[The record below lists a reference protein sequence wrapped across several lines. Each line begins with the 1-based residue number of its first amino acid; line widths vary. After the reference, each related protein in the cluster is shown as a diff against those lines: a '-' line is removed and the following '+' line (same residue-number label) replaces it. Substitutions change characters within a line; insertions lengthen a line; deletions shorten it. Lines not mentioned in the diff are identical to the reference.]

1 MRKAYFKSLARL
13 THIRFVRFLHD
24 EMHEHTAFEIFTS
37 ANETECCSTINNKWE
52 NITNLDFCCTF
63 FEHLLLEELT
73 CTVIMTAVTMTSTY
87 QRNKS
92 IPAG

>member
-52 NITNLDFCCTF
+52 NITNLDFCCIF
-63 FEHLLLEELT
+63 FEHLLPEELT
-73 CTVIMTAVTMTSTY
+73 CFVIMTAVTMTSTY